1 MPRDAGGLAALIGGW
16 IGPTH
21 RRTGFNFLVEVA
33 ATWRRLAA
41 VVVAVPSDG
50 IAVGHD
56 DDVGRVDCGGGS
68 R

>member
-1 MPRDAGGLAALIGGW
+1 MPGYAGGLASLIGGW

-21 RRTGFNFLVEVA
+21 RRTQLNLLVEVA
-33 ATWRRLAA
+33 ATSRRLAA

-56 DDVGRVDCGGGS
+56 GRVDCGGGS